1 MARFTTNVS
10 VPSLPVYEE
19 EVTELS
25 ACYGVPIR
33 RHFDLET
40 DRYMLETRQSRR
52 HDRRAEV
59 LFVVSRPNGKIL
71 LHTKRH
77 YPPGVF
83 RLFTGGI
90 GLHESVLHALWREV
104 EEETG
109 LDCAIQ
115 RFLALSTYCFRK
127 DDFVMNFATYSFHL
141 LTDDVQVPQ
150 PRDTVEVAFIG
161 ETTLSGL
168 PLVAQRLR
176 SLAPEQRRVWGQWRA
191 IGHDLSYE
199 ALSQTVAKEDM
210 PC

>member
-1 MARFTTNVS
+1 MASCVTNS
-10 VPSLPVYEE
+10 DVPCLPVYED

-33 RHFDLET
+33 RHFDMEL
-40 DRYMLETRQSRR
+40 DHYMLARRQSRR

-59 LFVVSRPNGKIL
+59 LFVISRPNGKIL

-90 GLHESVLHALWREV
+90 GLHESVQNALWREV

-109 LDCAIQ
+109 LDCTLQ
-115 RFLALSTYCFRK
+115 RFLALSTYCFRRG
-127 DDFVMNFATYSFHL
+127 DFMARFATYSFHL
-141 LTDDVQVPQ
+141 VTDNEQMPQ
-150 PRDTVEVAFIG
+150 PRDTVEVACIG

-168 PLVAQRLR
+168 PHVAQRLH
-176 SLAPEQRRVWGQWRA
+176 SLAPTKRRVWGQWRA
-191 IGHDLSYE
+191 IGHELVYE
-199 ALSQTVAKEDM
+199 ALRQTEAKEDV